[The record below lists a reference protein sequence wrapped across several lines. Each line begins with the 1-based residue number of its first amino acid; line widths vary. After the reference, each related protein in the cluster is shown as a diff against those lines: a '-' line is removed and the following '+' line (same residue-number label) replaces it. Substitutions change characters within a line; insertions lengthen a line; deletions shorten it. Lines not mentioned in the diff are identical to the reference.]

1 MSKIFYKGE
10 TLEITDDFIDVGY
23 MAENVE
29 VETIEKKALEIKRSH
44 GDDSMT
50 LLVSLPQILLDEA
63 AALDKFLSAIKVPIH
78 CYLILDQRRQE
89 GQESLKKLQKLEVV
103 FDSQEEFGG
112 MYGTKIVTGSMVQDL
127 CKSLFLI
134 SKEGAIFYV
143 DMPENLEDGFDFERL
158 ALELN
163 KAYVVYTGVGCHG

>member
-1 MSKIFYKGE
+1 MSKIFYKDE
-10 TLEITDDFIDVGY
+10 ALELSDDFIDVGY
-23 MAENVE
+23 MAENIE
-29 VETIEKKALEIKRSH
+29 VETIGGEALEIKRSH

-50 LLVSLPQILLDEA
+50 LLVSLPQILLDEVF
-63 AALDKFLSAIKVPIH
+63 ALDKFLSAIKVPIH
-78 CYLILDQRRQE
+78 CYLILAERRQE
-89 GQESLKKLQKLEVV
+89 GQESLKKLQKLEAV
-103 FDSQEEFGG
+103 FDTQEEFGG
-112 MYGTKIVTGSMVQDL
+112 MYGTKIVTGSMVQDF